1 MFIENAWAQTSSATG
16 DAFLSF
22 LPLIIIFVVFYFLL
36 IRPQQKKQKEHQEMI
51 STLELGNEVVTAGGL
66 LGKIVKIGDQ
76 YLQLEISEGVKVKVQ
91 RTTIGSLMPKGT
103 IKKG

>member
-1 MFIENAWAQTSSATG
+1 MFIENAWAQTSPATG
-16 DAFLSF
+16 GEFLSF

-66 LGKIVKIGDQ
+66 LGKIVKSGDQ

>member
-1 MFIENAWAQTSSATG
+1 MFIENAWAQTSSTSG
-16 DAFLSF
+16 GTFLGV

-76 YLQLEISEGVKVKVQ
+76 YLQLEISEGIKVKVQ